1 MKKTSITIL
10 ILLFTFHCRIF
21 KPSSLDPTE
30 DLGSLQSLLR
40 LLSLADAFNTY
51 SQTVV
56 FMKFTDPNG
65 NPYIN
70 GIVTYSVF
78 NEADEN
84 GIIPSQYGES
94 GNVQSY
100 TVTLDV
106 NGRGF
111 LYFSERGIANLSVAT
126 SGGTLVGAA
135 SFRIYNGI
143 TKQSFSL
150 LTQGGIVQFLLEDI
164 ANYRN
169 QLASNLSFTPLGSVN
184 GREFIYLE
192 VQTSFVSPSQ
202 NTSIGYIASS
212 ADGENY
218 DLVTKIDGVTIEK
231 GVGYEVVLKIS
242 KPVFNGSEYVFFLA
256 EEKRDFAGPP
266 PNILGFRNLALRIPA
281 FFTPN
286 SSAVIGLTLDPTL
299 FLYRPD
305 NFPWMYPALYFGNGR
320 YLISPTFYS
329 AVETRP
335 ILLNS
340 DFSVNQ
346 DLNTSFSC
354 NLANSIVNSVGFQIV
369 SIGGTE
375 YLQCPS
381 SSLTS
386 PIQVRSIEG
395 NTLSNRVVNFDGTQ
409 NFESLPVFV
418 RGKFVATFGPSPIGY
433 TFNAD
438 NYSLP
443 NPTLVRNASPISGFI
458 SSISN
463 SGTSGI
469 LRTVKSSGN
478 ADYFILSNNPTFS
491 TPNIEI
497 FRSTDSLA
505 SVTLLPGLPGTYS
518 TGISNAEQLQSVNG
532 KLNYSYA
539 ISAGTGFGF
548 FPVYLTRFTQDDGN
562 WEALPRLIKIR

>member
-1 MKKTSITIL
+1 MKKTSITIF

-21 KPSSLDPTE
+21 KPSSLDPAE
-30 DLGSLQSLLR
+30 DLGSLQSMLR

-56 FMKFTDPNG
+56 FMKFTDPGG

-70 GIVTYSVF
+70 GVVTYSVF

-84 GIIPSQYGES
+84 GTIPSQNGES

-100 TVTLDV
+100 TVTLDA

-111 LYFSERGIANLSVAT
+111 LYFSERGIANLSVT
-126 SGGTLVGAA
+126 NSGGTLVGAA

-150 LTQGGIVQFLLEDI
+150 LTQGGIVQFILEDI

-169 QLASNLSFTPLGSVN
+169 RLASNISFTPLGSVN
-184 GREFIYLE
+184 GRQFIYLE
-192 VQTSFVSPSQ
+192 VLTSYVSPSQ

-218 DLVTKIDGVTIEK
+218 DLVTKIDGVNIEK

-256 EEKRDFAGPP
+256 EEKHDFVGPP

-305 NFPWMYPALYFGNGR
+305 NFPWMYPAFYFGNGR
-320 YLISPTFYS
+320 YFISPTYYS
-329 AVETRP
+329 AVETKP

-354 NLANSIVNSVGFQIV
+354 NLADGNVNSVGFQV
-369 SIGGTE
+369 VAFGGTDF
-375 YLQCPS
+375 LQCPS
-381 SSLTS
+381 FALGNQSF
-386 PIQVRSIEG
+386 QVRSIEG
-395 NTLSNRVVNFDGTQ
+395 QSLSNRLATFTGTPYNFQ
-409 NFESLPVFV
+409 SPPVFV
-418 RGKFVATFGPSPIGY
+418 RGKFVAILGTAGY
-433 TFNAD
+433 AFSAD
-438 NYSLP
+438 PYLQ
-443 NPTLVRNASPISGFI
+443 ASPALTRDSLLIPGFTTGL
-458 SSISN
+458 SN
-463 SGTSGI
+463 TDPL
-469 LRTVKSSGN
+469 LRSVKSSGN

-491 TPNIEI
+491 TPSIEI

-505 SVTLLPGLPGTYS
+505 SVTLLPGFPGTYS
-518 TGISNAEQLQSVNG
+518 TGISNAEQLQSANG

-539 ISAGTGFGF
+539 ISAGTGVGF

>member
-1 MKKTSITIL
+1 MNRIL
-10 ILLFTFHCRIF
+10 TTLILLLFTFQCRIF
-21 KPSSLDPTE
+21 KPANLDPGE

-56 FMKFTDPNG
+56 FMKFTDPGG

-100 TVTLDV
+100 TVTLDA

-111 LYFSERGIANLSVAT
+111 LYFSERGIANLFVAN

-143 TKQSFSL
+143 TKQTFSL

-169 QLASNLSFTPLGSVN
+169 RLASNLSFTPLGSAN
-184 GREFIYLE
+184 GRQFIYLE
-192 VQTSFVSPSQ
+192 VQTSYAAPNQ
-202 NTSIGYIASS
+202 NTSMGYIASS

-231 GVGYEVVLKIS
+231 TISYEIVLKIS
-242 KPVFNGSEYVFFLA
+242 KPVFNGSEYVFFLS
-256 EEKRDFAGPP
+256 EEKRDYAGPP
-266 PNILGFRNLALRIPA
+266 PTFIGNRNLVLRIPA

-305 NFPWMYPALYFGNGR
+305 DFPWMYPALYFGNGK
-320 YLISPTFYS
+320 YQISPTLYG

-335 ILLNS
+335 TLLKT

-346 DLNTSFSC
+346 DMSSGFSC
-354 NLANSIVNSVGFQIV
+354 NLADGNVNSVGFQV
-369 SIGGTE
+369 VAIGGTD

-381 SSLTS
+381 FILGNQTF
-386 PIQVRSIEG
+386 QVRSIEG
-395 NTLSNRVVNFDGTQ
+395 QSLSNRNVIFNGTPNNFQ
-409 NFESLPVFV
+409 SPPVFV
-418 RGKFVATFGPSPIGY
+418 RGKFVAILGTAGY
-433 TFNAD
+433 AFNAD
-438 NYSLP
+438 PYTQAT
-443 NPTLVRNASPISGFI
+443 PTLTRDSSPISGFTTGL
-458 SSISN
+458 SN
-463 SGTSGI
+463 TDPL
-469 LRTVKSSGN
+469 LRSVKSSGN
-478 ADYFILSNNPTFS
+478 ADFFILSNVPNFS
-491 TPNIEI
+491 TPSIEI

-505 SVTLLPGLPGTYS
+505 SVTLLPNIPTAYS
-518 TGISNAEQLQSVNG
+518 TGISNAEQLQSTNG
-532 KLNYSYA
+532 KLNYSYS
-539 ISAGTGFGF
+539 ISAGTGVGF